1 MKGTRDGAQDVQ
13 STNKKKSWF
22 KRKSSRSNKTDGKN
36 DTSQS
41 ETRYETS
48 SPRRSL
54 RSRSNNNNNR
64 AHMSSKYNAE
74 YDKKIL
80 ELEGKIQKEIAN
92 LDNEKHAQ
100 SLRTAYGVLY
110 FEGMEKDFPDDES
123 LQEVL
128 SAEMK
133 QDKKKQP
140 EFLNVKG
147 RKFNRFD
154 QVQSGNVKG
163 KRFYEDDEAD
173 IAHGLQNKDG
183 GLSFIDNKCLS
194 ASSMMSGIYEF
205 MDICGLG
212 GNKAEDKVESNADQ
226 SMSMP
231 K

>member
-1 MKGTRDGAQDVQ
+1 
-13 STNKKKSWF
+13 
-22 KRKSSRSNKTDGKN
+22 
-36 DTSQS
+36 
-41 ETRYETS
+41 
-48 SPRRSL
+48 
-54 RSRSNNNNNR
+54 
-64 AHMSSKYNAE
+64 MSSKYNAE

-100 SLRTAYGVLY
+100 SLRTAYGVMY

-133 QDKKKQP
+133 QDTKKQP
-140 EFLNVKG
+140 EFLNVRG

-154 QVQSGNVKG
+154 KVQSGNVKG

-173 IAHGLQNKDG
+173 AHGLQNKDG
-183 GLSFIDNKCLS
+183 GLSFVDNKCLS

-212 GNKAEDKVESNADQ
+212 GNKAEDKVVSNTDQ